1 MLGLSSYGFE
11 ELADELCL
19 AADTLSLAV
28 DVDVATFHG
37 SDRFEPAQGCFG

>member
-1 MLGLSSYGFE
+1 MLGLGSYGFE

-28 DVDVATFHG
+28 DVATFHG